1 MRLVAE
7 LVGFTVTGTPFHP
20 SASQP
25 YQKPVGGVVPSLTA
39 FRNWHAAKF
48 TTLNDQLVIDGSG
61 FWTPTG
67 PWNSRLRKPSWTSAQ
82 KCAGSP

>member
-7 LVGFTVTGTPFHP
+7 LVGFTVTGTPFH
-20 SASQP
+20 ASTGQP

-67 PWNSRLRKPSWTSAQ
+67 PWNSRLRKLSWTSAPE
-82 KCAGSP
+82 CAGSP